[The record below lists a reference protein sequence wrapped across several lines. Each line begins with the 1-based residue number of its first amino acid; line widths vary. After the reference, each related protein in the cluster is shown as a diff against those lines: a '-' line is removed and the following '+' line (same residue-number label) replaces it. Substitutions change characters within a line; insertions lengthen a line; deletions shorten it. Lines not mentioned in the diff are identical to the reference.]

1 MAYTRRLSPLV
12 AVEGLKRVLQMEAQP
27 RGMRH
32 PFVGGAFFN
41 PPTVMEAARQ
51 HVAAA
56 ALQVEAPAHQVQDQ
70 LEVPTRKA
78 AQAGAEVAELS
89 PRLATVVDLEEEA
102 EADGSE
108 AAAAIMLL
116 EVAAHPL
123 LQIC

>member
-1 MAYTRRLSPLV
+1 MCN
-12 AVEGLKRVLQMEAQP
+12 Q
-27 RGMRH
+27 
-32 PFVGGAFFN
+32 
-41 PPTVMEAARQ
+41 PTVMGAARQ
-51 HVAAA
+51 IVAAA

-78 AQAGAEVAELS
+78 AQAGAEVTELS

-116 EVAAHPL
+116 AVAARPS
-123 LQIC
+123 LQICYLPQGKLLSEACRRVPGTTRLV